1 MKGFV
6 KMDGFQWET
15 AEEISMRVAE
25 RVRNI
30 RKRRKISQE
39 KLSTLSG
46 VSHGSIKRFEN
57 TGMISLL
64 SLTKLAVALDC
75 TDQINSL
82 FDKVSYRSIQEVI
95 NENK

>member
-15 AEEISMRVAE
+15 AEEINMRLAE
-25 RVRNI
+25 RVKNI
-30 RKRRKISQE
+30 RKRRRISQE
-39 KLSTLSG
+39 ELSNISG

>member
-1 MKGFV
+1 M
-6 KMDGFQWET
+6 MDGLQWET
-15 AEEISMRVAE
+15 AEEINMRLAE

-30 RKRRKISQE
+30 RKRRGISQE
-39 KLSTLSG
+39 ELSNISG

-64 SLTKLAVALDC
+64 SLTKIAVSLGC
-75 TDQINSL
+75 TGEINSL
-82 FDKVSYRSIQEVI
+82 FSKVEYRNIQEVI